1 MPDIL
6 NKDLNYQSNF
16 MDAESIQLEKKNQM
30 RVQIKKRIAENAKKA
45 MLALKNTTKKPQ
57 S

>member
-1 MPDIL
+1 MPDIV
-6 NKDLNYQSNF
+6 NKDLMNYQSNF

-30 RVQIKKRIAENAKKA
+30 RVQIKKRNAENAKKA
-45 MLALKNTTKKPQ
+45 MLALKNSKKPQ